1 MARKTRPYADRMIP
15 RARTL
20 LALAATAFLAIGG
33 GCQTSRLDQLRSK
46 ADKVD
51 SSLKKERNRVLA
63 SSQADRDARLS
74 RLSGLYTTKS
84 MTDIALAA
92 VPFVV
97 EEPQRD
103 MAYDVLEEAYD
114 TIDWNIP
121 LGPNDPQ
128 RPMPT
133 QLQGSTLRLN

>member
-1 MARKTRPYADRMIP
+1 MSP
-15 RARTL
+15 RVRTFL
-20 LALAATAFLAIGG
+20 VLAATALVAIGG

-63 SSQADRDARLS
+63 STQPDRDARLS
-74 RLSGLYTTKS
+74 HLSGLHNTKS
-84 MTDIALAA
+84 LTDIALAA
-92 VPFVV
+92 VPLVI

-121 LGPNDPQ
+121 LGPNDAK
-128 RPMPT
+128 RPMPS

>member
-1 MARKTRPYADRMIP
+1 MTP
-15 RARTL
+15 RARTF
-20 LALAATAFLAIGG
+20 LALAATALVAIGGGG

-51 SSLKKERNRVLA
+51 GSLKKERNRVLA

-92 VPFVV
+92 VPLVI

-133 QLQGSTLRLN
+133 KLQGSTLRLN